1 MFELF
6 QHNFFL
12 LPDEAG
18 TKFAKSA
25 EESVPGVFRTKAALT
40 YIRQQSVTQ
49 LLEKSRQLINQNQH
63 L

>member
-1 MFELF
+1 MVELF

-49 LLEKSRQLINQNQH
+49 LLEKAGDYWTKSHH